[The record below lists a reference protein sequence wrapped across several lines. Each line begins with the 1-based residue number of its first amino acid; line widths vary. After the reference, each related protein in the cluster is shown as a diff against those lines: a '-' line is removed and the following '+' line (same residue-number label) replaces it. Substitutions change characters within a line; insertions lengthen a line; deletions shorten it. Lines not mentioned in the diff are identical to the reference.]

1 MKLFSSRSS
10 HAANNARS
18 ARKAT
23 ALVIAIA
30 LIVVMVVGGS
40 VAWIVDQTK
49 PVINKFTPASSGIK
63 IEEKFKENC
72 KTEIAVKNTGDI
84 DVYVRVSLVAN
95 IVDENGN
102 ITSSADVPD
111 FALNETNW
119 FKGTDGY
126 YYYKTPLPAGKVTES
141 LLANGSKMELSEN
154 MQVTVLAQS
163 MQTTPTTA
171 VTEAWGV
178 VTVGNDGTLSSK

>member
-40 VAWIVDQTK
+40 VAWIVHQTK
-49 PVINKFTPASSGIK
+49 PVINKFTPASSGIT
-63 IEEKFKENC
+63 IVEEVENNY
-72 KTEIAVKNTGDI
+72 KTEIAVNNTGDI

-102 ITSSADVPD
+102 ITSGADVPD

-163 MQTTPTTA
+163 MQTTPTNA
-171 VTEAWGV
+171 VTDAWSV
-178 VTVGNDGTLSSK
+178 VVGNDGTLSSK